1 MTEVSHGFIRDILPQ
16 LTGSGHYHPATMNSN
31 IVPVIWCVREMPLS
45 HTCILNTHFAHS
57 SGTTVNHT
65 MPVVTIRMRKGF
77 SREQKRTVVKEFT
90 GTLVK
95 TLGVDPDL
103 VTIMIDEHEL
113 ENIGKAGKLRCD

>member
-1 MTEVSHGFIRDILPQ
+1 
-16 LTGSGHYHPATMNSN
+16 
-31 IVPVIWCVREMPLS
+31 
-45 HTCILNTHFAHS
+45 
-57 SGTTVNHT
+57 

-77 SREQKRTVVKEFT
+77 SREQKRTVIKEFT